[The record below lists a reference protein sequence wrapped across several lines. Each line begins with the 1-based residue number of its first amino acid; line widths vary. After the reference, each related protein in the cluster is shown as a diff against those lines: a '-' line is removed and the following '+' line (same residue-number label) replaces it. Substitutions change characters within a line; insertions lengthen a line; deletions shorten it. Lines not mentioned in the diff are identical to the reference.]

1 MKKISVCIPVFNEE
15 ENILNTYD
23 KIKKLFNHSLSNYE
37 YEIIFTD
44 NNSSDNTEKII
55 TSLCHDDPKVK
66 YIRFKS
72 NLQYDKSVLEGYKNS
87 TGDAAIVIDCDLQD
101 PPELIKNFIEKWEQ
115 GHDVVY
121 GIADS
126 RKENFI
132 KKLFRKF
139 FYIIMKNNTDFR
151 YPVNAHGFRLI
162 DKQVVSNLKNINN
175 LFPYVR
181 GLTFSL
187 SKTPIGITYN
197 RSPRLQGRSKL
208 GIYSSFNYAINAFL
222 EETFLFSKIF
232 RRIVLFLVLIFFIF
246 SLINLFFSFKIIS
259 LIDNIYFG
267 LLIFIISF
275 LTIILEYVNRI
286 YFQIKKTERI
296 IYEKVINC

>member
-15 ENILNTYD
+15 ENILNTYE
-23 KIKKLFNHSLSNYE
+23 KIKKLFNHSLSNYD

-44 NNSSDNTEKII
+44 NNSSDDTEKII
-55 TSLCHDDPKVK
+55 TSLCLDDQKVK

-101 PPELIKNFIEKWEQ
+101 PPELIINFIEKWEQ

-121 GIADS
+121 GVADS

-132 KKLFRKF
+132 KKLFRNF
-139 FYIIMKNNTDFR
+139 FYILMKYNTDFR
-151 YPVNAHGFRLI
+151 YPINAHGFRLI
-162 DKQVVSNLKNINN
+162 DKQVINNLKNINN

-187 SKTPIGITYN
+187 SKTPIGLTYN
-197 RSPRLQGRSKL
+197 RSPRSQGKSKL
-208 GIYSSFNYAINAFL
+208 GVYSSFNYAINAFL

-232 RRIVLFLVLIFFIF
+232 RRIALILF
-246 SLINLFFSFKIIS
+246 
-259 LIDNIYFG
+259 
-267 LLIFIISF
+267 F
-275 LTIILEYVNRI
+275 LTIIGTLINFFQAFKFINPFENSVLILLILIYILLSIVCEYVTRI
-286 YFQIKKTERI
+286 YFQLKKTERI
-296 IYEKVINC
+296 IYEKKINF

>member
-1 MKKISVCIPVFNEE
+1 MKKISVCIPVYNEE
-15 ENILNTYD
+15 ENILNTYQ
-23 KIKKLFNHSLSNYE
+23 KIKKLFNQSLSNYE

-44 NNSSDNTEKII
+44 NSSTDDTEKII
-55 TSLCHDDPKVK
+55 TLLCLDDQQVK

-101 PPELIKNFIEKWEQ
+101 PPELIINFIEKWEQ
-115 GHDVVY
+115 GHDLVY
-121 GIADS
+121 GIAVS

-132 KKLFRKF
+132 KKLSRKF
-139 FYIIMKNNTDFR
+139 FYIMMKNNTDFK

-187 SKTPIGITYN
+187 SKTSIGITYN
-197 RSPRLQGRSKL
+197 RTPRLKGRSKL
-208 GIYSSFNYAINAFL
+208 GIYKSFNYAINAFL

-232 RRIVLFLVLIFFIF
+232 RRISLLLFSIFFIF
-246 SLINLFFSFKIIS
+246 SLINLFFKFKIIS

-267 LLIFIISF
+267 LLIFITSF

-286 YFQIKKTERI
+286 YFQIKKSERS